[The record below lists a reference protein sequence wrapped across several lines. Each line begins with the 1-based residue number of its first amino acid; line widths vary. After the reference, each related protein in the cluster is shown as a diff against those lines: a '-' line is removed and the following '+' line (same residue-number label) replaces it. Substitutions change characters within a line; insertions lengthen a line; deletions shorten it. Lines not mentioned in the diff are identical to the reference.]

1 MKAKIV
7 LFLCFFVLV
16 VSAYASESLIANPSV
31 EEYSAAN
38 WYSNGAGSFWATEGH
53 TGLRS
58 LGLNGGSS
66 WWTSAKVPLTVSH
79 NLTFWFWV
87 KSDIHTGSFCVGLRY
102 FDIDGNYLGV
112 TNFVISA
119 NYTDWTQVN
128 DTIVTPANCRQID
141 ILYNNGGTIN
151 GTVLADD
158 FYAFQIVSEESV
170 PQQWFNELLFGSG
183 AWLGLTM
190 ILTLIFIVTV
200 INKYAG
206 LIFMPLTIFL
216 AIDYLTMIPTN
227 SNFMWGAILM
237 LVTSV
242 VIGVQAGTRK

>member
-1 MKAKIV
+1 MKAKIL
-7 LFLCFFVLV
+7 LFFCVFLLI
-16 VSAYASESLIANPSV
+16 VSVHAEESIIKNPSL
-31 EEYSAAN
+31 EQDGPAN
-38 WYSNGAGSFWATEGH
+38 WYKSGDSSYWASDGH

-58 LGLNGGSS
+58 IALNGASS
-66 WWTSAKVPLTVSH
+66 WWTSAKVPVSANH
-79 NLTFWFWV
+79 NLTFSFWV
-87 KSDIHTGSFCVGLRY
+87 KATVYSGSFCVGLRF
-102 FDIDGNYLGV
+102 FDNASTFLSGINYV
-112 TNFVISA
+112 VSS
-119 NYTDWTQVN
+119 NYSTWTLVN
-128 DTIVTPANCRQID
+128 DTVQTPASCVQID
-141 ILYNNGGTIN
+141 VLFNNWGSIN
-151 GTVLADD
+151 GDVLTDD
-158 FYAFQIVSEESV
+158 FYVFDNVQAPSV
-170 PQQWFNELLFGSG
+170 AQMWFNELLFGSG